1 MIITDTFGSAG
12 QNPLSPLQELRHLA
26 FSSPLAVITAWK
38 VSEAEAQQQGVT
50 CLLTKLFDLEEFLTT
65 LASCLNWQFTSEQ
78 ELQATVLREYLT
90 TLDQADFDKV
100 LSLCTEEVVYQPP
113 SPVQMAICPS
123 TTSGFSPMLPTVTSR
138 VGGRNAPACSVP
150 KHAHHCHAHHPPVLL
165 PQPGFLL
172 ALQVKPQSMGLKS
185 QAGFARCRRSTRAS
199 QAAFASRIR

>member
-65 LASCLNWQFTSEQ
+65 LASCLNWQFASEQ

-113 SPVQMAICPS
+113 SLGISPS
-123 TTSGFSPMLPTVTSR
+123 ARPRLP
-138 VGGRNAPACSVP
+138 
-150 KHAHHCHAHHPPVLL
+150 
-165 PQPGFLL
+165 
-172 ALQVKPQSMGLKS
+172 
-185 QAGFARCRRSTRAS
+185 
-199 QAAFASRIR
+199 ASRQCCPP